1 MLIINIFLNILII
14 IFSVLMMEIIAIFTH
29 KYIMHGPGWA
39 LHKSHH
45 EKHNNLFELN
55 DIYAILFSFPS
66 AYLIIYGLINAA
78 YYLFSIGF
86 GMLIYGLIY
95 FFIHDII
102 VHKRVKSKFK
112 LNSLYINN
120 IRKAHLI
127 HHSSK
132 KKDNA
137 KNFGFISY

>member
-1 MLIINIFLNILII
+1 
-14 IFSVLMMEIIAIFTH
+14 MEIVAILTH
-29 KYIMHGPGWA
+29 KYIMHGPGWIF
-39 LHKSHH
+39 HRSHH
-45 EKHNNLFELN
+45 EKQKKLFELN
-55 DIYAILFSFPS
+55 DVYAIFFSVPS
-66 AYLIIYGLINAA
+66 AYLIIYGLLSTT

-102 VHKRVKSKFK
+102 VHKRVKNKFK
-112 LNSLYINN
+112 LNSSYIKN

-127 HHSSK
+127 HHSSNE
-132 KKDNA
+132 KDNA